1 MTNDSIAQTAAP
13 AAAPAL
19 TFAPVRYDDDALARY
34 ATLFAACFPGA
45 NKFTPD
51 YLRWLYADN
60 PDGTAVGYD
69 AWDGERLAAH
79 YVCVPGMAQIDGQGA
94 RVLLSLNTATHPDY
108 QGKGLFTRLAAL
120 TYDSGRE
127 QGYEAVYGVAN
138 ANSTPGFI
146 RKLGFQLVR
155 PLEARVGVGGVGTR
169 PHGQGAAVSFERLR
183 SPAALT
189 WRCANPDNPV
199 RMRRRGALWQFD
211 AAALGVARA
220 YGELALPSGANWQ
233 PNAAPSSWT
242 PARLYLGL
250 VPDGERS
257 FLGYP
262 PIPERVRPSPLN
274 LIYRSL
280 SGRVERLDPAAIRF
294 SFLDFDA
301 Y

>member
-1 MTNDSIAQTAAP
+1 MTADTATAT
-13 AAAPAL
+13 L
-19 TFAPVRYDDDALARY
+19 TFAPVRYDEAALAQY
-34 ATLFAACFPGA
+34 GALFAACFPDA
-45 NKFTPD
+45 SKFTPA

-60 PDGTAVGYD
+60 PDGAAAGYD

-79 YVCVPGMAQIDGQGA
+79 YVCVPGVARIGGEDV

-120 TYDSGRE
+120 TYDTARE
-127 QGYEAVYGVAN
+127 QGYDAVYGVAN

-155 PLEARVGVGGVGTR
+155 PLEARLGWGGVGTR
-169 PHGQGAAVSFERLR
+169 PHGQGAAASFERQR
-183 SPAALT
+183 SPAALA

-211 AAALGVARA
+211 AAALSVARA
-220 YGELALPSGANWQ
+220 YGELALPAGGGTPDHNHVAGAW
-233 PNAAPSSWT
+233 A
-242 PARLYLGL
+242 PARLFLGL
-250 VPDGERS
+250 VPDSERRYT
-257 FLGYP
+257 GYP
-262 PIPERVRPSPLN
+262 SIPQRLRPSPLN

-280 SGRVERLDPAAIRF
+280 SGRVAQLDPAAIRF

>member
-1 MTNDSIAQTAAP
+1 MTNDTNNRDAGAAP
-13 AAAPAL
+13 L
-19 TFAPVRYDDDALARY
+19 SFAPVRGDDAALAQY
-34 ATLFAACFPGA
+34 VALFAACFPGTG
-45 NKFTPD
+45 KFTLD

-60 PDGTAVGYD
+60 PDGVVVGYD
-69 AWDGERLAAH
+69 AWDGARLAAH
-79 YVCVPGMAQIDGQGA
+79 YVCVPGMATVGGETV

-127 QGYEAVYGVAN
+127 QGYDAVYGVAN
-138 ANSTPGFI
+138 SNSTPGFI

-155 PLEARVGVGGVGTR
+155 PLEARVGVGGVGTP
-169 PHGQGAAVSFERLR
+169 PHGQGAAVSFERTR
-183 SPAALT
+183 SPAALA

-199 RMRRRGALWQFD
+199 RMRRRGAAWQFE
-211 AAALGVARA
+211 AAALGLARA
-220 YGELALPSGANWQ
+220 YGELALPDGAGWRATDV
-233 PNAAPSSWT
+233 PLGWT

-250 VPDGERS
+250 VPDGERA
-257 FLGYP
+257 FLCYP